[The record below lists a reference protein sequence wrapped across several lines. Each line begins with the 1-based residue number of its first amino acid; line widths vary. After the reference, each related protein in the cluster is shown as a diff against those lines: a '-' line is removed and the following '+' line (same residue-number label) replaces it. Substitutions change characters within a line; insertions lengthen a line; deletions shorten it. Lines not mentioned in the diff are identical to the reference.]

1 MQNVLLLTLL
11 LPTLALPI
19 VYVVG
24 RKSSKAAA
32 ILVALIAIADVILLS
47 TTAPSILDPTT
58 GHKYVES
65 YYWIPVLN
73 STFTLF
79 VDGVSLS
86 MAIITLVLI
95 FTTALFSVNYMQG
108 KKGLAEY
115 YALLTLLFIGLVG
128 VFITSNLM
136 LFYFCWELMLVPSY
150 FIIGGWGY
158 REPYRAAFKFF
169 IFTHAGAV
177 FVLLGIG
184 AIFMVT
190 GNLDMFQAQTA
201 LMTAQPDL
209 VKWILLSVTAGFAVK
224 MAVVPVHMWLPDA
237 HSEAPAPMSALLSG
251 VIIGAGAYAIFR
263 VSLGTVFPAIMA
275 TDFGVQF
282 LHGLAVFGV
291 LSAFF
296 GSLIALVENDIK
308 RLIAYSSISHMGY
321 VLFGLSLLFSGE
333 PPQIVQVVLAGT
345 VLHLVNHAVS
355 KGLFFLSA
363 GAIMKQLEIRDIR
376 EMGGLAG
383 KMPITATSSTIAAL
397 SIAGVPPFACFI
409 SEFLIFVGAFQVIGN
424 DGFYLLPTALMLIA
438 TVLSLA
444 YALRYIS
451 HVFLG
456 PLKTSSAKETPFFME
471 LAMLVLAVFAIV
483 LGIWPTLFLDLINTL
498 SSV

>member
-1 MQNVLLLTLL
+1 MQNTLLLTLL
-11 LPTLALPI
+11 LPTLAVPV
-19 VYVVG
+19 VYLTG
-24 RKSSKAAA
+24 KKSAKAAA
-32 ILVALIAIADVILLS
+32 ILVALIALVDIALLS
-47 TTAPSILDPTT
+47 TTVPSILDSPEPT
-58 GHKYVES
+58 YVES
-65 YYWIPVLN
+65 YQWIPVLG
-73 STFTLF
+73 SSFTLF

-86 MAIITLVLI
+86 MAIITLILI
-95 FTTALFSVNYMQG
+95 LAAALFSVNYMQE

-115 YALLTLLFIGLVG
+115 YALLALLFIGLVG

-136 LFYFCWELMLVPSY
+136 LFYFCWELMLVPTY
-150 FIIGGWGY
+150 FLIGGWGY
-158 REPYRAAFKFF
+158 KEPYRAAFKFF

-190 GNLDMFQAQTA
+190 GNLDMFEAQTA

-209 VKWILLSVTAGFAVK
+209 VKWILLSLTMGFAVK

-251 VIIGAGAYAIFR
+251 VIIGAGAYAILR
-263 VSLGTVFPAIMA
+263 VSLGTVLPSVMA
-275 TDFGVQF
+275 TGFGNQF

-291 LSAFF
+291 ISAFF

-308 RLIAYSSISHMGY
+308 RVIAYSSIAHMGY
-321 VLFGLSLLFSGE
+321 VLFGISLFPFQE
-333 PPQIVQVVLAGT
+333 AMAGT

-355 KGLFFLSA
+355 KGLLFLSA
-363 GAIMKQLEIRDIR
+363 GAVMKQLEIRNIR

-383 KMPITATSSTIAAL
+383 QMPVTATSSITAAL

-409 SEFLIFVGAFQVIGN
+409 SEFLIFVGAFQTIKN
-424 DGFYLLPTALMLIA
+424 DNFYLLPTALMLIA

-444 YALRYIS
+444 YALRYIR
-451 HVFLG
+451 HIFLG
-456 PLKTSSAKETPFFME
+456 PKKLEKAEEVPFFMKC
-471 LAMLVLAVFAIV
+471 AMIILVAFVIV
-483 LGIWPTLFLDLINTL
+483 LGVWPTFFLNLINTV
-498 SSV
+498 SFV

>member
-1 MQNVLLLTLL
+1 MQNILLLTLL
-11 LPTLALPI
+11 LPTLAVLV
-19 VYVVG
+19 VYLTG
-24 RKSSKAAA
+24 KKSAKTAA
-32 ILVALIAIADVILLS
+32 ILVALIALADIALLS
-47 TTAPSILDPTT
+47 TTVPVVLESAE
-58 GHKYVES
+58 HKYVES
-65 YYWIPVLN
+65 YYWIPVLG
-73 STFTLF
+73 SSFTLF
-79 VDGVSLS
+79 VDGISLS
-86 MAIITLVLI
+86 MAIITLILI
-95 FTTALFSVNYMQG
+95 LAAALFSVNYMQE

-115 YALLTLLFIGLVG
+115 YALLMLLSIGLVG

-136 LFYFCWELMLVPSY
+136 LFYFCWELMLVPTY

-158 REPYRAAFKFF
+158 KEPYRAAFKFF

-190 GNLDMFQAQTA
+190 GDLDMFQAQTA

-209 VKWILLSVTAGFAVK
+209 VKWILLSLTTGFAVK

-251 VIIGAGAYAIFR
+251 VIIGAGAYAILR

-275 TDFGVQF
+275 TDFGNQF

-291 LSAFF
+291 ISAFF

-308 RLIAYSSISHMGY
+308 RVIAYSSIAHMGY
-321 VLFGLSLLFSGE
+321 VLFGLSLFPFQE
-333 PPQIVQVVLAGT
+333 AMAGT

-355 KGLFFLSA
+355 KGLLFLSA
-363 GAIMKQLEIRDIR
+363 GAVMKQLGIRDIR

-383 KMPITATSSTIAAL
+383 QMPVTATSSTTSAL
-397 SIAGVPPFACFI
+397 SIGGVPPFACFI
-409 SEFLIFVGAFQVIGN
+409 SEFLIFVGAFQTINN
-424 DGFYLLPTALMLIA
+424 DNFYLLPTALMLLA

-444 YALRYIS
+444 YALRYIR
-451 HVFLG
+451 HIFLG
-456 PLKTSSAKETPFFME
+456 PTKLKEAKEVPLFMKC
-471 LAMLVLAVFAIV
+471 AMITLVAFVIV
-483 LGIWPTLFLDLINTL
+483 LGIWPTFFLHLITTVNF
-498 SSV
+498 V

>member
-1 MQNVLLLTLL
+1 
-11 LPTLALPI
+11 
-19 VYVVG
+19 
-24 RKSSKAAA
+24 
-32 ILVALIAIADVILLS
+32 LLS
-47 TTAPSILDPTT
+47 
-58 GHKYVES
+58 
-65 YYWIPVLN
+65 
-73 STFTLF
+73 
-79 VDGVSLS
+79 
-86 MAIITLVLI
+86 
-95 FTTALFSVNYMQG
+95 
-108 KKGLAEY
+108 
-115 YALLTLLFIGLVG
+115 IGLVG
-128 VFITSNLM
+128 VFITSNLL

-158 REPYRAAFKFF
+158 KEPYRAAFKFF

-190 GNLDMFQAQTA
+190 GSLDIFQAQSA
-201 LMTAQPDL
+201 LMTANPDL
-209 VKWILLSVTAGFAVK
+209 VKWILLSLTAGFAVK

-251 VIIGAGAYAIFR
+251 VIIGAGAYAILR
-263 VSLGTVFPAIMA
+263 VSLRTVFPAIIT
-275 TDFGVQF
+275 TDFGNQF

-296 GSLIALVENDIK
+296 GSMIALVENDIK
-308 RLIAYSSISHMGY
+308 RVIAYSSIAHMGY
-321 VLFGLSLLFSGE
+321 VLFGLSLFPFQEAMS
-333 PPQIVQVVLAGT
+333 GT

-383 KMPITATSSTIAAL
+383 QMPVTAASSTTAAL

-409 SEFLIFVGAFQVIGN
+409 SEFLIFVGAFQTINN
-424 DGFYLLPTALMLIA
+424 DNFYLVPTALMIIA

-444 YALRYIS
+444 YALRYTHHI
-451 HVFLG
+451 FLG
-456 PLKTSSAKETPFFME
+456 PRKFEKAREVPFFMKF
-471 LAMLVLAVFAIV
+471 AMIILVLLVII
-483 LGIWPTLFLDLINTL
+483 LGIWPTFFLNLIG
-498 SSV
+498 SVSFG